1 MMTQRQRSAKSV
13 FDSVALGNITSANRI
28 MRSATWEGMADDDG
42 RVTDR
47 LVEVYRK
54 LGAGGVGTVVTSVS
68 YVLPEGKG
76 MPGMISASDDA
87 DIPGLSRIAD
97 AIHAGGAKAFLQIAY
112 CGTQSRIGVNERTW
126 SPSGVAEPSTG
137 SAGHEMSAVE
147 IESLVRAFADA
158 AGRAAAAGFDGVQ
171 IHAAHGYLLSQ
182 FLSPLQNRRT
192 DGYGGTPE
200 NRGRII
206 SEIITLIKSGNPA
219 LTVIIKINGS
229 DQIDGGL
236 TLRDSIEICR
246 MLDLSGID
254 GTEVSGGVVAAGAK
268 AAIRGGIRTADDE
281 GYFFDDAS
289 AIADAV
295 GVPVMSVG
303 GYRSPDVMDGKLNG
317 SNVAMFS
324 MSRPFLAESDL
335 VNRWRSGDRAKAKCV
350 SCSRCRTPEGTRCT
364 VFGKS

>member
-1 MMTQRQRSAKSV
+1 MIMEIQRSAKSV
-13 FDSVALGNITSANRI
+13 FDSVALGNITALNRLV
-28 MRSATWEGMADDDG
+28 RSATWEGMADDDG

-47 LVEVYRK
+47 LVNVYRE
-54 LGAGGVGTVVTSVS
+54 LGAGGVGTVVTGVS

-76 MPGMISASDDA
+76 IPGMLSASDDA
-87 DIPGLSRIAD
+87 DIPGLSRIAE
-97 AIHAGGAKAFLQIAY
+97 AVHEGGAKAFLQIAY
-112 CGTQSRIGVNERTW
+112 GGTQSRIGVDERTW
-126 SPSGVAEPSTG
+126 SPSGIAELSTG
-137 SAGHEMSAVE
+137 SAGHEMSAEE
-147 IESLVRAFADA
+147 IKSLIRAFADA
-158 AGRAAAAGFDGVQ
+158 AKRASAAGFDGVQ

-200 NRGRII
+200 NRGRIV
-206 SEIITLIKSGNPA
+206 SEIISLIKNENPS

-236 TLRDSIEICR
+236 TLRDCEEVCR
-246 MLDLSGID
+246 MLDMSGID
-254 GTEVSGGVVAAGAK
+254 GIEVSGGVAAAGAK

-295 GVPVMSVG
+295 AVPVMSVG

-324 MSRPFLAESDL
+324 MSRPFLAEPDL
-335 VNRWRSGDRAKAKCV
+335 ANRWRSGDRTKAKCV
-350 SCSRCRTPEGTRCT
+350 SCGGCRTPEGTRCT
-364 VFGKS
+364 VFR